1 MDRNQIK
8 VLIRQMTLEEKAGQV
23 TQLPSRYF
31 AIQGSQLT
39 GTETKLGISE
49 EKKWLCGS
57 ILGKLDAVSMRNIQ
71 KENLERSRLQIPL
84 MFMTDIVHGYQ
95 TIFPVPLAMAGSFDP
110 GMVRECA
117 RISAKEGSAAGYQ
130 VTFSPM
136 VDVVRD
142 PRWGRVMESFGED
155 SKLNCD
161 FGKAMVEGYQGENL
175 KDPDRLAACAQH
187 FAAYGSTEGRRD

>member
-1 MDRNQIK
+1 
-8 VLIRQMTLEEKAGQV
+8 
-23 TQLPSRYF
+23 
-31 AIQGSQLT
+31 
-39 GTETKLGISE
+39 
-49 EKKWLCGS
+49 
-57 ILGKLDAVSMRNIQ
+57 
-71 KENLERSRLQIPL
+71 

-161 FGKAMVEGYQGENL
+161 FGKAMVEGYQG
-175 KDPDRLAACAQH
+175 KI
-187 FAAYGSTEGRRD
+187 

>member
-1 MDRNQIK
+1 M
-8 VLIRQMTLEEKAGQV
+8 
-23 TQLPSRYF
+23 
-31 AIQGSQLT
+31 
-39 GTETKLGISE
+39 
-49 EKKWLCGS
+49 
-57 ILGKLDAVSMRNIQ
+57 GKLDAVSMRNIQ

-155 SKLNCD
+155 SK
-161 FGKAMVEGYQGENL
+161 
-175 KDPDRLAACAQH
+175 
-187 FAAYGSTEGRRD
+187 